1 MWYPLVSGT
10 TMKLN
15 RRSVLG
21 AIGLVGVGTGAAFGS
36 GAFTSTTA
44 ERAVEVNVFGADAG
58 TVGTVPAGDGNNAV
72 TDEEENDIGNTII
85 GNSIDVLVDTS
96 PESVAV
102 RARDSSEDII
112 PGDELFPVD
121 ATTGGYDGLDDNYV
135 SLVANDVQIV
145 FGPNGVPP
153 KSTLTFGDLF
163 GFVEN
168 SDGTDFDVTFG
179 DADAGTSQGQLLT
192 KVDGE
197 TVSSGATVAVTG
209 SGPSPV
215 DGEVVSGTTSQETEN
230 LDIEIE
236 EQTQNS

>member
-58 TVGTVPAGDGNNAV
+58 TVGTVPAGEAENGV
-72 TDEEENDIGNTII
+72 TGDEEDDIGNTII

-102 RARDSSEDII
+102 RARDGSEDII
-112 PGDELFPVD
+112 PGDELFPVN
-121 ATTGGYDGLDDNYV
+121 ATTGGYDGLADNYV
-135 SLVANDVQIV
+135 SLVANDVRIV

-153 KSTLTFGDLF
+153 NSTLTFGDLF

-168 SDGTDFDVTFG
+168 SDETDFDVTFG
-179 DADAGTSQGQLLT
+179 DDEDTSQGQLLT
-192 KVDGE
+192 KVDE
-197 TVSSGATVAVTG
+197 KTVSSGATVAVTG

-215 DGEVVSGTTSQETEN
+215 DGTVESGTTSQETEN
-230 LDIEIE
+230 LTIEIKD
-236 EQTQNS
+236 QT